1 MILHQLQ
8 LPQNQSV
15 LITSCNKG
23 AELAVPNCVVALL
36 AARGGILLGV
46 DLITCSSLN
55 QGGGGFTNYWSP
67 PTLHPAFGAVCSLA
81 PCGGLKGLLYSF
93 NGEFC
98 YSLS

>member
-36 AARGGILLGV
+36 AARGGYSFRGGLDHLLK
-46 DLITCSSLN
+46 S
-55 QGGGGFTNYWSP
+55 QPRGGGFTNYWSP
-67 PTLHPAFGAVCSLA
+67 PTLHPASGAVCSLA